1 MPASSR
7 NTEIASLLEN
17 FLDENQENLPPSMF
31 NELDDLAEQIDSL
44 VKEKEDELDEL
55 QSDNDEMKNQII
67 ELEENQ

>member
-55 QSDNDEMKNQII
+55 QTDNDAMKNQIT